1 MAAILNLHTIN
12 ISIIK
17 FFQEMIEKLLIKYD
31 IILLMKLDG
40 RVAIITGAS
49 GGIGKSA
56 AKKMLEE
63 GSKVVLVSRDKNR
76 LKKAVEDIGR
86 SDNLIYAAA
95 DVSHESEV
103 LSVIEQTLTA
113 FDKIDILIN
122 CAAIINDPTPFH
134 LMTEDQWSNLI
145 NVNLKGTFQPIKA
158 VIPIMMEQKSGN
170 IVNISSLLGMRA
182 IPKVPF
188 SVYGVTKAGIIMLT
202 KSIAVEYGQYNIR
215 CNCIAPS
222 TIRSPIMEPYL
233 QDENAKRMLEGSF
246 PLKRIGEPEDVSNAI
261 LFLVSED
268 SNWITGSVMALDGGI
283 SAKL

>member
-1 MAAILNLHTIN
+1 
-12 ISIIK
+12 
-17 FFQEMIEKLLIKYD
+17 
-31 IILLMKLDG
+31 MKLNG
-40 RVAIITGAS
+40 KVTIITGAS
-49 GGIGKSA
+49 GGIGKSVA
-56 AKKMLEE
+56 QKVLEE
-63 GSKVVLVSRDKNR
+63 GSKVVLVSRNKNK
-76 LKKAVEDIGR
+76 LKKTVEELGKN
-86 SDNLIYAAA
+86 DNLIHMAA

-113 FDKIDILIN
+113 FDKIDSLIN

-134 LMTEDQWSNLI
+134 LMTEDQWTNLM

-158 VIPIMMEQKSGN
+158 VIPLMIEQKSGN
-170 IVNISSLLGMRA
+170 IINISSLLGIRA

-222 TIRSPIMEPYL
+222 TIRSPMMEPYL

-246 PLKRIGEPEDVSNAI
+246 PLKRIGDPEDVANAI
-261 LFLVSED
+261 LFLASDD
-268 SNWITGSVMALDGGI
+268 SKWITGTVMTLDGGI

>member
-1 MAAILNLHTIN
+1 
-12 ISIIK
+12 
-17 FFQEMIEKLLIKYD
+17 
-31 IILLMKLDG
+31 MKLNG
-40 RVAIITGAS
+40 KVTIITGAS
-49 GGIGKSA
+49 GGIGKSVA
-56 AKKMLEE
+56 QKVLEE
-63 GSKVVLVSRDKNR
+63 GSKVVLVSRNKNK
-76 LKKAVEDIGR
+76 LKKTVEELGKN
-86 SDNLIYAAA
+86 DNLIHMAA

-113 FDKIDILIN
+113 FDKIDNLIN

-134 LMTEDQWSNLI
+134 LMTEDQWTNLM

-158 VIPIMMEQKSGN
+158 VIPLMIEQNSGN
-170 IVNISSLLGMRA
+170 IINISSLLGIRA

-222 TIRSPIMEPYL
+222 TIRSPMMEPYL

-246 PLKRIGEPEDVSNAI
+246 PLKRIGDPEDVANAI
-261 LFLVSED
+261 LFLASDD
-268 SNWITGSVMALDGGI
+268 SKWITGTVMTLDGGI

>member
-1 MAAILNLHTIN
+1 
-12 ISIIK
+12 
-17 FFQEMIEKLLIKYD
+17 
-31 IILLMKLDG
+31 MKLNG
-40 RVAIITGAS
+40 KVTIITGAS
-49 GGIGKSA
+49 GGIGKSVA
-56 AKKMLEE
+56 QKVLEE
-63 GSKVVLVSRDKNR
+63 GSKVVLVSRNKNK
-76 LKKAVEDIGR
+76 LKKTVEELGKN
-86 SDNLIYAAA
+86 DNLIHMAA

-113 FDKIDILIN
+113 FDKIDSLIN

-134 LMTEDQWSNLI
+134 LMTEDQWTNLM

-158 VIPIMMEQKSGN
+158 VIPLMIEQKSGS
-170 IVNISSLLGMRA
+170 IINISSLLGIRA

-222 TIRSPIMEPYL
+222 TIRSPMMEPYL

-246 PLKRIGEPEDVSNAI
+246 PLKRIGDPEDVANAI
-261 LFLVSED
+261 LFLASDD
-268 SNWITGSVMALDGGI
+268 SKWITGTVMTLDGGI

>member
-1 MAAILNLHTIN
+1 
-12 ISIIK
+12 
-17 FFQEMIEKLLIKYD
+17 
-31 IILLMKLDG
+31 MKLNG
-40 RVAIITGAS
+40 KVTIITGAS
-49 GGIGKSA
+49 GGIGKSVA
-56 AKKMLEE
+56 QKVLEE
-63 GSKVVLVSRDKNR
+63 GSKVVLVSRNKNK
-76 LKKAVEDIGR
+76 LKKTVEELGKN
-86 SDNLIYAAA
+86 DNLIYMAA

-103 LSVIEQTLTA
+103 LSVTEQTLTA
-113 FDKIDILIN
+113 FDKIDNLIN

-134 LMTEDQWSNLI
+134 LMTEDVWTNLI

-158 VIPIMMEQKSGN
+158 VIPLMIEQKSGN
-170 IVNISSLLGMRA
+170 IINISSLLGIRA

-222 TIRSPIMEPYL
+222 TIRSPMMEPYL

-246 PLKRIGEPEDVSNAI
+246 PLKRIGDPEDVANAI
-261 LFLVSED
+261 LFLASDD
-268 SNWITGSVMALDGGI
+268 SKWITGTVMTLDGGI

>member
-1 MAAILNLHTIN
+1 
-12 ISIIK
+12 
-17 FFQEMIEKLLIKYD
+17 
-31 IILLMKLDG
+31 MKLNG
-40 RVAIITGAS
+40 KVTIITGAS
-49 GGIGKSA
+49 GGIGKSVA
-56 AKKMLEE
+56 QKVLEE
-63 GSKVVLVSRDKNR
+63 GSKVVLVSRNKNK
-76 LKKAVEDIGR
+76 LKKTVEELGKN
-86 SDNLIYAAA
+86 DNLIHMAA

-113 FDKIDILIN
+113 FDKIDNLIN

-134 LMTEDQWSNLI
+134 LMTEDQWTNLM

-158 VIPIMMEQKSGN
+158 VIPLMIEQKSGN
-170 IVNISSLLGMRA
+170 IINISSLLGIRA

-222 TIRSPIMEPYL
+222 TIRSPMMEPYL

-246 PLKRIGEPEDVSNAI
+246 PLKRIGDPEDVANAI
-261 LFLVSED
+261 LFLASDD
-268 SNWITGSVMALDGGI
+268 SKWITGTVMTLDGGI
-283 SAKL
+283 SD

>member
-1 MAAILNLHTIN
+1 
-12 ISIIK
+12 
-17 FFQEMIEKLLIKYD
+17 
-31 IILLMKLDG
+31 MKLNG
-40 RVAIITGAS
+40 KVTIITGAS
-49 GGIGKSA
+49 GGIGKSVA
-56 AKKMLEE
+56 QKVLEE
-63 GSKVVLVSRDKNR
+63 GSKVVLVSRNKNK
-76 LKKAVEDIGR
+76 LKKTVEELGKN
-86 SDNLIYAAA
+86 DNLIHMAA

-113 FDKIDILIN
+113 FDKIDNLIN
-122 CAAIINDPTPFH
+122 CAAIINDPIPFH
-134 LMTEDQWSNLI
+134 LMTEDQWTNLM

-158 VIPIMMEQKSGN
+158 VIPLMIEQKSGN
-170 IVNISSLLGMRA
+170 IINISSLLGIRA

-222 TIRSPIMEPYL
+222 TIRSPMLEPYL

-246 PLKRIGEPEDVSNAI
+246 PLKRIGDPEDVANAI
-261 LFLVSED
+261 LFLASDD
-268 SNWITGSVMALDGGI
+268 SKWITGTVMTLDGGI

>member
-1 MAAILNLHTIN
+1 
-12 ISIIK
+12 
-17 FFQEMIEKLLIKYD
+17 
-31 IILLMKLDG
+31 MKLNG
-40 RVAIITGAS
+40 KVTIITGAS
-49 GGIGKSA
+49 GGIGKSVA
-56 AKKMLEE
+56 QKVLEE
-63 GSKVVLVSRDKNR
+63 GSKVVLVSRNKNK
-76 LKKAVEDIGR
+76 LKKTVEELGKN
-86 SDNLIYAAA
+86 DNLIHMAV

-113 FDKIDILIN
+113 FDKIDNLIN

-134 LMTEDQWSNLI
+134 LMTEDQWTNLI

-158 VIPIMMEQKSGN
+158 VIPLMIEQKSGN
-170 IVNISSLLGMRA
+170 IINISSLLGVRA

-246 PLKRIGEPEDVSNAI
+246 PLKRIGDPEDVANAI
-261 LFLVSED
+261 LFLASDD
-268 SNWITGSVMALDGGI
+268 SKWITGTVMTLDGGI

>member
-1 MAAILNLHTIN
+1 
-12 ISIIK
+12 
-17 FFQEMIEKLLIKYD
+17 
-31 IILLMKLDG
+31 MKLNG
-40 RVAIITGAS
+40 KVTIITGAS
-49 GGIGKSA
+49 GGIGKSVA
-56 AKKMLEE
+56 QKVLEE
-63 GSKVVLVSRDKNR
+63 GSKVVLVSRNKNK
-76 LKKAVEDIGR
+76 LKKTVEEMGKN
-86 SDNLIYAAA
+86 DNLIYMAA

-103 LSVIEQTLTA
+103 LSVTEQTLTA
-113 FDKIDILIN
+113 FDKIDNLIN

-134 LMTEDQWSNLI
+134 LMTEDQWTNLI

-158 VIPIMMEQKSGN
+158 VIPLMIEQKSGN
-170 IVNISSLLGMRA
+170 IINISSLLGIRA

-222 TIRSPIMEPYL
+222 TIRSPMMEPYL

-246 PLKRIGEPEDVSNAI
+246 PLKRIGDPEDVANAI
-261 LFLVSED
+261 LFLASDD
-268 SNWITGSVMALDGGI
+268 SKWITGTVMTLDGGI

>member
-1 MAAILNLHTIN
+1 
-12 ISIIK
+12 
-17 FFQEMIEKLLIKYD
+17 
-31 IILLMKLDG
+31 MKLNG
-40 RVAIITGAS
+40 KVTIITGAS
-49 GGIGKSA
+49 GGIGKSVA
-56 AKKMLEE
+56 QKVLEE
-63 GSKVVLVSRDKNR
+63 GSKVVLVSRNKNK
-76 LKKAVEDIGR
+76 LKKTVEELGKN
-86 SDNLIYAAA
+86 DNLIHMAA

-113 FDKIDILIN
+113 FDKIDNLIN

-134 LMTEDQWSNLI
+134 LMTEDQWTNLI

-158 VIPIMMEQKSGN
+158 VIPLMIEQKSGN
-170 IVNISSLLGMRA
+170 IINISSLLGVRA

-246 PLKRIGEPEDVSNAI
+246 PLKRIGDPEDVANAI
-261 LFLVSED
+261 LFLASDD
-268 SNWITGSVMALDGGI
+268 SKWITGTVMTLDGGI

>member
-1 MAAILNLHTIN
+1 
-12 ISIIK
+12 
-17 FFQEMIEKLLIKYD
+17 
-31 IILLMKLDG
+31 MKLNG
-40 RVAIITGAS
+40 KVTIITGAS
-49 GGIGKSA
+49 GGIGKSVA
-56 AKKMLEE
+56 QKVLEE
-63 GSKVVLVSRDKNR
+63 GSKVVLVSRNKNK
-76 LKKAVEDIGR
+76 LKKTVEELGKN
-86 SDNLIYAAA
+86 DNLIHMAA

-113 FDKIDILIN
+113 FDRIDNLIN

-134 LMTEDQWSNLI
+134 LMTEDQWTNLM

-158 VIPIMMEQKSGN
+158 AIPLMIEQKSGN
-170 IVNISSLLGMRA
+170 IINISSLLGIRA

-222 TIRSPIMEPYL
+222 TIRSPMMEPYL

-246 PLKRIGEPEDVSNAI
+246 PLKRIGDPEDVANAI
-261 LFLVSED
+261 LFLASDD
-268 SNWITGSVMALDGGI
+268 SKWITGTVMTLDGGI

>member
-1 MAAILNLHTIN
+1 L
-12 ISIIK
+12 
-17 FFQEMIEKLLIKYD
+17 
-31 IILLMKLDG
+31 
-40 RVAIITGAS
+40 
-49 GGIGKSA
+49 
-56 AKKMLEE
+56 
-63 GSKVVLVSRDKNR
+63 DKN
-76 LKKAVEDIGR
+76 
-86 SDNLIYAAA
+86 DNLIYVAA

-113 FDKIDILIN
+113 FDKIDNLIN

-134 LMTEDQWSNLI
+134 LMTEDQWTNLM
-145 NVNLKGTFQPIKA
+145 NVNIKGTFQPIKA
-158 VIPIMMEQKSGN
+158 VIPLMIEQKSGN
-170 IVNISSLLGMRA
+170 IINISSLLGIRA

-222 TIRSPIMEPYL
+222 TIRSPMMEPYL

-246 PLKRIGEPEDVSNAI
+246 PLKRIGDPEDVANAI
-261 LFLVSED
+261 LFLASDD
-268 SNWITGSVMALDGGI
+268 SKWITGTVMTLDGGI

>member
-1 MAAILNLHTIN
+1 
-12 ISIIK
+12 
-17 FFQEMIEKLLIKYD
+17 
-31 IILLMKLDG
+31 MKLNG
-40 RVAIITGAS
+40 KVTIITGAS
-49 GGIGKSA
+49 GGIGKSVA
-56 AKKMLEE
+56 QKVLEE
-63 GSKVVLVSRDKNR
+63 GSKVVLVSRNKNK
-76 LKKAVEDIGR
+76 LKKTVEELGQN
-86 SDNLIYAAA
+86 DNLIYVAA

-113 FDKIDILIN
+113 FDKIDNLVN

-134 LMTEDQWSNLI
+134 LMTEDQWTNLI

-158 VIPIMMEQKSGN
+158 VIPLMIEQKSGN
-170 IVNISSLLGMRA
+170 IINISSLLGIRA

-222 TIRSPIMEPYL
+222 TIRSPMMEPYL
-233 QDENAKRMLEGSF
+233 QDENAKKMLEGSF
-246 PLKRIGEPEDVSNAI
+246 PLKRIGDPEDVANAI
-261 LFLVSED
+261 LFLASDD
-268 SNWITGSVMALDGGI
+268 SKWITGTVMTLDGGI

>member
-1 MAAILNLHTIN
+1 
-12 ISIIK
+12 
-17 FFQEMIEKLLIKYD
+17 
-31 IILLMKLDG
+31 MKLDG
-40 RVAIITGAS
+40 KVTIITGAS
-49 GGIGKSA
+49 GGIGKSVA
-56 AKKMLEE
+56 QKVLEE
-63 GSKVVLVSRDKNR
+63 GSKVVLVSRNKNK
-76 LKKAVEDIGR
+76 LKKTVEELGKN
-86 SDNLIYAAA
+86 DNLIYMAA

-113 FDKIDILIN
+113 FDKIDSLIN

-134 LMTEDQWSNLI
+134 LMTEDQWTNLM

-158 VIPIMMEQKSGN
+158 VIPLMIEQKSGN
-170 IVNISSLLGMRA
+170 IINISSLLGIRA

-222 TIRSPIMEPYL
+222 TIRSPMMEPYL

-246 PLKRIGEPEDVSNAI
+246 PLKRIGDPEDVANAI
-261 LFLVSED
+261 LFLASDD
-268 SNWITGSVMALDGGI
+268 SKWITGTVMTLDGGI

>member
-1 MAAILNLHTIN
+1 
-12 ISIIK
+12 
-17 FFQEMIEKLLIKYD
+17 
-31 IILLMKLDG
+31 MKLNG
-40 RVAIITGAS
+40 KVTIITGAS
-49 GGIGKSA
+49 GGIGKSVA
-56 AKKMLEE
+56 QKVLEE
-63 GSKVVLVSRDKNR
+63 GSKVVLVSRNKNK
-76 LKKAVEDIGR
+76 LKKTVEELGKN
-86 SDNLIYAAA
+86 DNLIHMAA

-113 FDKIDILIN
+113 FDKIDSLIN

-134 LMTEDQWSNLI
+134 LMTEDQWTNLM

-158 VIPIMMEQKSGN
+158 VIPLMIEQKSGN
-170 IVNISSLLGMRA
+170 IINISSLLGIRA
-182 IPKVPF
+182 IPRVPF

-222 TIRSPIMEPYL
+222 TIRSPMMEPYL

-246 PLKRIGEPEDVSNAI
+246 PLKRIGDPEDVANAI
-261 LFLVSED
+261 LFLASDD
-268 SNWITGSVMALDGGI
+268 SKWITGTVMTLDGGI

>member
-1 MAAILNLHTIN
+1 
-12 ISIIK
+12 
-17 FFQEMIEKLLIKYD
+17 
-31 IILLMKLDG
+31 MKLNG
-40 RVAIITGAS
+40 KVTIITGAS
-49 GGIGKSA
+49 GGIGKSVA
-56 AKKMLEE
+56 QKVLEE
-63 GSKVVLVSRDKNR
+63 GSKVVLVSRNKNK
-76 LKKAVEDIGR
+76 LKKTVEELGKN
-86 SDNLIYAAA
+86 DNLIHMAA

-113 FDKIDILIN
+113 FDKIDNLIN

-134 LMTEDQWSNLI
+134 LMTEDQWTNLM

-158 VIPIMMEQKSGN
+158 VIPLMIEQKSGN
-170 IVNISSLLGMRA
+170 IINISSLLGIRA

-222 TIRSPIMEPYL
+222 TIRSPLMEPYL

-246 PLKRIGEPEDVSNAI
+246 PLKRIGDPEDVANAI
-261 LFLVSED
+261 LFLASDD
-268 SNWITGSVMALDGGI
+268 SKWITGTVMTLDGGI

>member
-1 MAAILNLHTIN
+1 M
-12 ISIIK
+12 
-17 FFQEMIEKLLIKYD
+17 
-31 IILLMKLDG
+31 
-40 RVAIITGAS
+40 
-49 GGIGKSA
+49 GK
-56 AKKMLEE
+56 
-63 GSKVVLVSRDKNR
+63 N
-76 LKKAVEDIGR
+76 
-86 SDNLIYAAA
+86 DNLIHMAA

-113 FDKIDILIN
+113 FDKIDNLIN

-134 LMTEDQWSNLI
+134 LMTEDQWTNLM

-158 VIPIMMEQKSGN
+158 VIPLMIEQKSGN
-170 IVNISSLLGMRA
+170 IINISSLLGIRA

-222 TIRSPIMEPYL
+222 TIRSPMMEPYL

-246 PLKRIGEPEDVSNAI
+246 PLKRIGDPEDVANAI
-261 LFLVSED
+261 LFLASDD
-268 SNWITGSVMALDGGI
+268 SKWITGTVMTLDGGI

>member
-1 MAAILNLHTIN
+1 
-12 ISIIK
+12 
-17 FFQEMIEKLLIKYD
+17 
-31 IILLMKLDG
+31 MKLNG
-40 RVAIITGAS
+40 KVTIITGAS
-49 GGIGKSA
+49 GGIGKSVA
-56 AKKMLEE
+56 QKVLEE
-63 GSKVVLVSRDKNR
+63 GSKVVLVSRNKNK
-76 LKKAVEDIGR
+76 LKKTVEELGKN
-86 SDNLIYAAA
+86 DNLIHMAA

-113 FDKIDILIN
+113 FDKIDNLIN

-134 LMTEDQWSNLI
+134 LMTEDQWTNLM

-158 VIPIMMEQKSGN
+158 VIPLMIEQKSGN
-170 IVNISSLLGMRA
+170 IINISSLLGVRA

-246 PLKRIGEPEDVSNAI
+246 PLKRIGDPEDVANAI
-261 LFLVSED
+261 LFLASDD
-268 SNWITGSVMALDGGI
+268 SKWITGTVMTLDGGI

>member
-1 MAAILNLHTIN
+1 
-12 ISIIK
+12 
-17 FFQEMIEKLLIKYD
+17 
-31 IILLMKLDG
+31 MKLNG
-40 RVAIITGAS
+40 KVTIITGAS
-49 GGIGKSA
+49 GGIGKSVA
-56 AKKMLEE
+56 QKILEE
-63 GSKVVLVSRDKNR
+63 GSKVVLVSRNKNK
-76 LKKAVEDIGR
+76 LKKTVDELGKN
-86 SDNLIYAAA
+86 DNLIYVAA

-113 FDKIDILIN
+113 FDKIDNLIN

-134 LMTEDQWSNLI
+134 LMTEDQWTNLM

-158 VIPIMMEQKSGN
+158 VIPLMIEQKSGN
-170 IVNISSLLGMRA
+170 IINISSLLGIRA

-222 TIRSPIMEPYL
+222 TIRSPMMEPYL

-246 PLKRIGEPEDVSNAI
+246 PLKRIGDPEDVANAI
-261 LFLVSED
+261 LFLASDD
-268 SNWITGSVMALDGGI
+268 SKWITGTVMTVDGGI

>member
-1 MAAILNLHTIN
+1 
-12 ISIIK
+12 
-17 FFQEMIEKLLIKYD
+17 
-31 IILLMKLDG
+31 MKLNG
-40 RVAIITGAS
+40 KVTIITGAS
-49 GGIGKSA
+49 GGIGKSVA
-56 AKKMLEE
+56 QKILEE
-63 GSKVVLVSRDKNR
+63 GSKVVLVSRNKNK
-76 LKKAVEDIGR
+76 LKKTVEELGKN
-86 SDNLIYAAA
+86 DNLIYVAA

-113 FDKIDILIN
+113 FDKIDNLIN

-134 LMTEDQWSNLI
+134 LMTEDQWTNLM
-145 NVNLKGTFQPIKA
+145 NVNIKGTFQPIKA
-158 VIPIMMEQKSGN
+158 VIPLMIEQKSGN
-170 IVNISSLLGMRA
+170 IINISSLLGIRA

-222 TIRSPIMEPYL
+222 TIRSPMMEPYL

-246 PLKRIGEPEDVSNAI
+246 PLKRIGDPEDVANAI
-261 LFLVSED
+261 LFLASDD
-268 SNWITGSVMALDGGI
+268 SKWITGTVMTLDGGI

>member
-1 MAAILNLHTIN
+1 
-12 ISIIK
+12 
-17 FFQEMIEKLLIKYD
+17 
-31 IILLMKLDG
+31 MKLNG
-40 RVAIITGAS
+40 KVTIITGAS
-49 GGIGKSA
+49 GGIGKSVA
-56 AKKMLEE
+56 QKVLEE
-63 GSKVVLVSRDKNR
+63 GSKVVLVSRNKNK
-76 LKKAVEDIGR
+76 LKKTVEELGKN
-86 SDNLIYAAA
+86 DNLIYVAA

-113 FDKIDILIN
+113 FDKIDNLIN
-122 CAAIINDPTPFH
+122 CAAIINDPIPFH
-134 LMTEDQWSNLI
+134 LMTEDQWTNLM

-158 VIPIMMEQKSGN
+158 VIPLMIEQKSGN
-170 IVNISSLLGMRA
+170 IINISSLLGIRA

-222 TIRSPIMEPYL
+222 TIRSPMMEPYL

-246 PLKRIGEPEDVSNAI
+246 PLKRIGDPEDVANAI
-261 LFLVSED
+261 LFLASDD
-268 SNWITGSVMALDGGI
+268 SKWITGTVMTLDGGI

>member
-1 MAAILNLHTIN
+1 
-12 ISIIK
+12 
-17 FFQEMIEKLLIKYD
+17 
-31 IILLMKLDG
+31 MKLNG
-40 RVAIITGAS
+40 KVTIITGAS
-49 GGIGKSA
+49 GGIGKSVA
-56 AKKMLEE
+56 QKILEE
-63 GSKVVLVSRDKNR
+63 GSKVVLVSRNKNKLKKTVEELDKN
-76 LKKAVEDIGR
+76 
-86 SDNLIYAAA
+86 DNLIYVAA

-113 FDKIDILIN
+113 FDKIDNLIN

-134 LMTEDQWSNLI
+134 LMTEDQWTNLM
-145 NVNLKGTFQPIKA
+145 NVNIKGTFQLIKS
-158 VIPIMMEQKSGN
+158 VIPLMIEQKSGN
-170 IVNISSLLGMRA
+170 IINISSLLGIRA

-222 TIRSPIMEPYL
+222 TIRSPMMEPYL

-246 PLKRIGEPEDVSNAI
+246 PLKRIGDPEDVANAI
-261 LFLVSED
+261 LFLASDD
-268 SNWITGSVMALDGGI
+268 SKWITGTVMTLDGGI

>member
-1 MAAILNLHTIN
+1 
-12 ISIIK
+12 
-17 FFQEMIEKLLIKYD
+17 
-31 IILLMKLDG
+31 MKLNG
-40 RVAIITGAS
+40 KVTIITGAS
-49 GGIGKSA
+49 GGIGKSVA
-56 AKKMLEE
+56 QKVLEE
-63 GSKVVLVSRDKNR
+63 GSKVVLVSRNKNK
-76 LKKAVEDIGR
+76 LKKTVEEFGQN
-86 SDNLIYAAA
+86 DNLIYVAA

-113 FDKIDILIN
+113 FDKIDNLIN

-134 LMTEDQWSNLI
+134 LMTEDQWTNLM

-158 VIPIMMEQKSGN
+158 VIPLMIEQKSGN
-170 IVNISSLLGMRA
+170 IINISSLLGIRA

-222 TIRSPIMEPYL
+222 TIRSPMMEPYL

-246 PLKRIGEPEDVSNAI
+246 PLKRIGDPEDVANAI
-261 LFLVSED
+261 LFLSSGD
-268 SNWITGSVMALDGGI
+268 SKWITGTVMTLDGGI

>member
-1 MAAILNLHTIN
+1 
-12 ISIIK
+12 
-17 FFQEMIEKLLIKYD
+17 
-31 IILLMKLDG
+31 MKLNG
-40 RVAIITGAS
+40 KVTIITGAS
-49 GGIGKSA
+49 GGIGKSVA
-56 AKKMLEE
+56 QKVLEE
-63 GSKVVLVSRDKNR
+63 GSKVVLVSRNKNK
-76 LKKAVEDIGR
+76 LKKTVEELGKN
-86 SDNLIYAAA
+86 DNLIHMAA

-113 FDKIDILIN
+113 FDKIDNLIN

-134 LMTEDQWSNLI
+134 LMTEDQWTNLM
-145 NVNLKGTFQPIKA
+145 NVNLKGTLQPIKA
-158 VIPIMMEQKSGN
+158 VIPLMIEQKSGN
-170 IVNISSLLGMRA
+170 IINISSLLGIRA

-222 TIRSPIMEPYL
+222 TIRSPMMEPYL

-246 PLKRIGEPEDVSNAI
+246 PLKRIGDPEDVANAI
-261 LFLVSED
+261 LFLASDD
-268 SNWITGSVMALDGGI
+268 SKWITGTVITLDGGI

>member
-1 MAAILNLHTIN
+1 
-12 ISIIK
+12 
-17 FFQEMIEKLLIKYD
+17 
-31 IILLMKLDG
+31 MKLNG
-40 RVAIITGAS
+40 KVTIITGAS
-49 GGIGKSA
+49 GGIGKSVA
-56 AKKMLEE
+56 QKVLEE
-63 GSKVVLVSRDKNR
+63 GSKVVLVSRNKNK
-76 LKKAVEDIGR
+76 LKKTVEELGKN
-86 SDNLIYAAA
+86 DNLIYMAA

-113 FDKIDILIN
+113 FDKIDNLIN

-134 LMTEDQWSNLI
+134 LMTEDQWTNLI

-158 VIPIMMEQKSGN
+158 VIPLMIEQKSGN
-170 IVNISSLLGMRA
+170 IINISSLLGIRA

-222 TIRSPIMEPYL
+222 TIRSPMMEPYL

-246 PLKRIGEPEDVSNAI
+246 PLKRIGDPEDVANAI
-261 LFLVSED
+261 LFLASDD
-268 SNWITGSVMALDGGI
+268 SKWITGTVITLDGGI

>member
-1 MAAILNLHTIN
+1 
-12 ISIIK
+12 
-17 FFQEMIEKLLIKYD
+17 
-31 IILLMKLDG
+31 
-40 RVAIITGAS
+40 
-49 GGIGKSA
+49 
-56 AKKMLEE
+56 
-63 GSKVVLVSRDKNR
+63 
-76 LKKAVEDIGR
+76 
-86 SDNLIYAAA
+86 
-95 DVSHESEV
+95 
-103 LSVIEQTLTA
+103 
-113 FDKIDILIN
+113 
-122 CAAIINDPTPFH
+122 
-134 LMTEDQWSNLI
+134 MTEDQWTNLI

-158 VIPIMMEQKSGN
+158 VIPLMMEQKSGN

-188 SVYGVTKAGIIMLT
+188 SIYGVTKAGIIMLT

-261 LFLVSED
+261 LFLASEE
-268 SNWITGSVMALDGGI
+268 SKWITGSVMALDGGI

>member
-1 MAAILNLHTIN
+1 
-12 ISIIK
+12 
-17 FFQEMIEKLLIKYD
+17 
-31 IILLMKLDG
+31 MKLNG
-40 RVAIITGAS
+40 KVTIITGAS
-49 GGIGKSA
+49 GGIGKSVA
-56 AKKMLEE
+56 QKVLEE
-63 GSKVVLVSRDKNR
+63 GSKVVLVSINKNK
-76 LKKAVEDIGR
+76 LKKTVEELGKN
-86 SDNLIYAAA
+86 DNLIHMAA

-113 FDKIDILIN
+113 FDKIDNLIN

-134 LMTEDQWSNLI
+134 LMTEDQWTNLM

-158 VIPIMMEQKSGN
+158 VIPLMIEQKSGN
-170 IVNISSLLGMRA
+170 IINISSLLGVRA

-222 TIRSPIMEPYL
+222 TIRSPMMEPYL

-246 PLKRIGEPEDVSNAI
+246 PLKRIGDPEDVANAI
-261 LFLVSED
+261 LFLASDD
-268 SNWITGSVMALDGGI
+268 SKWITGTVMTLDGGI

>member
-1 MAAILNLHTIN
+1 
-12 ISIIK
+12 
-17 FFQEMIEKLLIKYD
+17 
-31 IILLMKLDG
+31 MKLNG
-40 RVAIITGAS
+40 KVTIITGAS
-49 GGIGKSA
+49 GGIGKSVA
-56 AKKMLEE
+56 QKVLEE
-63 GSKVVLVSRDKNR
+63 GSKVVLVSRNKNK
-76 LKKAVEDIGR
+76 LKKTVEELGKN
-86 SDNLIYAAA
+86 DNLIHMAA

-113 FDKIDILIN
+113 FDKIDNLIN

-134 LMTEDQWSNLI
+134 LMTEDQWTNLM

-158 VIPIMMEQKSGN
+158 VIPLIIEQKSGN
-170 IVNISSLLGMRA
+170 IINISSLLGIRA

-222 TIRSPIMEPYL
+222 TIRSPMMEPYL

-246 PLKRIGEPEDVSNAI
+246 PLKRIGDPEDVANAI
-261 LFLVSED
+261 LFLSFR
-268 SNWITGSVMALDGGI
+268 
-283 SAKL
+283 